1 MLDPET
7 YTCDSMCMTVL
18 ERRLQI
24 LLDPAQ
30 YERLEAEARR
40 RSQSVGATVRAAI
53 DSFLANDADRR
64 DTARR
69 ALLARAPDAGPGE
82 GFDKDAVL
90 TDAFHR

>member
-1 MLDPET
+1 
-7 YTCDSMCMTVL
+7 MTVL

-30 YERLEAEARR
+30 YARLEAEARR

-53 DSFLANDADRR
+53 DDFLDDDAERR

-69 ALLARAPDAGPGE
+69 SLLARAPDAGAGE
-82 GFDKDAVL
+82 EFDKNAAL